1 MLYNLAANAAYE
13 ISLAAGSSLENRF
26 GDEAATTFV
35 TLSED
40 GRCWKLFNEN
50 LSSRFISYKKNH
62 ILVYNNTKMFFL
74 LIYL

>member
-1 MLYNLAANAAYE
+1 LKINFLIKLKKDRVSILNVTTGRINEYMLYNLAANAAYE

-40 GRCWKLFNEN
+40 GRC
-50 LSSRFISYKKNH
+50 
-62 ILVYNNTKMFFL
+62 
-74 LIYL
+74 